1 MTSEGGWRS
10 EFFKQAIATFLHF
23 CIITS
28 KLKVTADEEK
38 ELLKLIKKDPQAFAI
53 LYDNYYN
60 PIFSYVFRRLGN
72 YDLSKDITAETFLK
86 AYQKIGSFVWRGIPV
101 SAWFYRIASNEIN
114 LFIRQKKYSP
124 EYIEDTGLRHF
135 FQYEEG
141 VETEKATLE
150 QAMLEHKQFSDVQKQ
165 LAHLDIKYQE
175 VIALRFFEEKSIKEI
190 AFILAKNEGTVKS
203 LLSRGLEKLRTG
215 MEKK

>member
-1 MTSEGGWRS
+1 
-10 EFFKQAIATFLHF
+10 
-23 CIITS
+23 
-28 KLKVTADEEK
+28 VTADEEK

-124 EYIEDTGLRHF
+124 EYIKDTGLRHYL
-135 FQYEEG
+135 QYEEG
-141 VETEKATLE
+141 IETEKAALE
-150 QAMLEHKQFSDVQKQ
+150 KAMLEHKQFSDVRQQ
-165 LAHLDIKYQE
+165 LALLNLKYQE
-175 VIALRFFEEKSIKEI
+175 VIALRFFEEKPIKEI
-190 AFILAKNEGTVKS
+190 ALILAKNEGTVKS
-203 LLSRGLEKLRTG
+203 LLSRGLVKLRTAMG
-215 MEKK
+215 KK